1 MHMLCKSIF
10 VMTTVLCVQA
20 SAMRPGS
27 EEFNDGRTQPS
38 TISSSSSTTTP
49 GAPSTEKNVMK
60 PGSDEFTECILTQ
73 ASTEVSSSSTRGPN
87 RPPFMIE
94 MPDGSYLVGKAAIA
108 YDMFINVPR
117 ILRIGE
123 PTCMTI
129 PPLLFQPTTRYND
142 HPSFILVSKIE
153 DAALQHAIAAE
164 ILKQN
169 ARKPSSATF
178 GNSATSNLSTSD
190 SVGKYPDRKTSAT
203 SGDTS
208 TASTSTTNSKDS
220 NISAASGS
228 AAGGRDSV
236 EGGNISASKKGK
248 SDPFAFCSDEFQ

>member
-1 MHMLCKSIF
+1 MLYKAIF

-49 GAPSTEKNVMK
+49 GTPSTEKNVMK
-60 PGSDEFTECILTQ
+60 PGSDEFTESKLTQ

-87 RPPFMIE
+87 SPPFMIE
-94 MPDGSYLVGKAAIA
+94 MPDGSYLRGMAAIA

-129 PPLLFQPTTRYND
+129 PPLIFQPTTRYNN
-142 HPSFILVSKIE
+142 HPSFILESKME

-178 GNSATSNLSTSD
+178 GSSATSDVSTSD
-190 SVGKYPDRKTSAT
+190 SVGKYPDRNTSAT
-203 SGDTS
+203 STS
-208 TASTSTTNSKDS
+208 GGAAVVRNVVTT
-220 NISAASGS
+220 
-228 AAGGRDSV
+228 
-236 EGGNISASKKGK
+236 GNLSASSGG
-248 SDPFAFCSDEFQ
+248 SDNR